1 MRKRQSQDKNKE
13 EKDFPGRKILLG
25 LDLFLIV
32 AIILADQAIK
42 HWLCSLFEEK
52 GDIVLI
58 DGILE
63 LTYLK
68 NTGGILGFL
77 QNQMPFLLF
86 IAGTLLCVAIY
97 LLLKLPDKPRF
108 RRLHPLFSCM
118 LAGALGNITDRLR
131 WGYVIDFIYFS
142 GIHFPVFNIADIL
155 ISASVV
161 ILIGL
166 LIFFYKE
173 KDFEFLTFKQNR
185 YRELK

>member
-1 MRKRQSQDKNKE
+1 MRSGRAQDKNK
-13 EKDFPGRKILLG
+13 KDGFFPGRKLLLA
-25 LDLFLIV
+25 LDLLLILTL
-32 AIILADQAIK
+32 ILIDQAVK
-42 HWLCSLFEEK
+42 HGICSLLEKK

-58 DGILE
+58 SGILE

-68 NTGGILGFL
+68 NTGGMLGFL

-86 IAGTLLCVAIY
+86 IAGTLLCVAVY
-97 LLLKLPDKPRF
+97 LLVKLPDKPRF
-108 RRLHPLFSCM
+108 MRLHPLFCCM

-142 GIHFPVFNIADIL
+142 GINFPVFNIADIL
-155 ISASVV
+155 ISVSAV
-161 ILIGL
+161 ILIL
-166 LIFFYKE
+166 QLIFFYKE